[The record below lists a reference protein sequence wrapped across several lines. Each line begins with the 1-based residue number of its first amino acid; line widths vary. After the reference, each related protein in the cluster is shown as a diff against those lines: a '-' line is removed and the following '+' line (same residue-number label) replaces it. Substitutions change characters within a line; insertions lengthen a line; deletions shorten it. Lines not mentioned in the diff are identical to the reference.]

1 MMRILK
7 FNQINESASYKE
19 AKEIINTLDVVCDEF
34 TDEEIEWRIF
44 PNIHDLIKI
53 KMIGLQLH
61 GTANT
66 NSELFVEVLVDILSD
81 KQKTKIIDIFSQL
94 ESYSIS
100 LGIPFYYRYQKLD
113 FSTGKT
119 IFRVSGNNVDRQPG
133 EKIDKDYLFYPN
145 IWKYRFYFNI

>member
-7 FNQINESASYKE
+7 FNESNSYKE
-19 AKEIINTLDVVCDEF
+19 AKEIVNTLYVVCDEL
-34 TDEEIEWRIF
+34 TDEGIEWRISPDRDDF
-44 PNIHDLIKI
+44 IKI
-53 KMIGLQLH
+53 KMIGLQIH

-66 NSELFVEVLVDILSD
+66 NTELFIEVLVDKLSD

-94 ESYSIS
+94 ESYSFS

-119 IFRVSGNNVDRQPG
+119 IFKVSGNNVDRQPG
-133 EKIDKDYLFYPN
+133 EKIDKDYLFYTK